1 MAGGLL
7 QLVANGQANT
17 ILTGNPTTTFFKA
30 VYKHYTPFGLQRFRM
45 DYEGI
50 RNLAF
55 DAPTEFNFKIPRYAE
70 MLWDTYIVLNLPDI
84 WSPLYNTTTYNP
96 YKFRWIKNIGF
107 NMIKQ
112 ITINSG
118 GGILAQ
124 YSGEWMQNAISRD
137 DTDKIELVDRMTG
150 NIPELYDP
158 ASVNDKYYPNAYKEK
173 ELSLPVDGCPPLSE
187 CEPSI
192 RGRKLYIPLMAWFCH
207 STKTALPLIAL
218 QYQEISI
225 KVEFRSVKEL
235 FTIQTWEPP
244 YPEPV
249 PLPVYPPVP
258 LPVHPETFTPP
269 RRIAPN
275 PADIQDQMWRFIQEP
290 LLFPSN
296 SDKNTVT
303 ALYKNRR
310 NDWNTDIHLMG
321 TYIFLGDE
329 ERRVMAAQESQ
340 TLVKMQYEWDY
351 LNTTGSSRVDV
362 PSRDMISSYM
372 WRFRRSDVNIRNE
385 WSNYQNYEWEDENP
399 NNISYNNILNDTT
412 DLYKDRCHTGT
423 RSISNIKD
431 IMIDMALLCGQDYR
445 ETTHNAGV
453 YAYVEKW
460 KRTTGVAKDGLYC
473 YNFCTNTNRLVYQP
487 TGAQNTNKWKHL
499 TFEFNTIQPPRNTK
513 DGLMVNVVC
522 DSDDNIIGVR
532 KDIADLNAYN
542 YDLRIFEERYNII
555 EIVSGRIGLVCAR

>member
-17 ILTGNPTTTFFKA
+17 ILTGNPITTFFKA

-84 WSPLYNTTTYNP
+84 WSPLYDSKECHTYNF
-96 YKFRWIKNIGF
+96 KWIKNIGF

-158 ASVNDKYYPNAYKEK
+158 ANGGKYPNAYKMLQVK
-173 ELSLPVDGCPPLSE
+173 TTPPVSDE

-192 RGRKLYIPLMAWFCH
+192 RGRKLYIPLMAWFCN

-225 KVEFRSVKEL
+225 RVEFRSVKEL
-235 FTIQTWEPP
+235 FTIIDPSG
-244 YPEPV
+244 
-249 PLPVYPPVP
+249 
-258 LPVHPETFTPP
+258 H
-269 RRIAPN
+269 RIAPN
-275 PADIQDQMWRFIQEP
+275 SADIQDQMWRFIQEP
-290 LLFPSN
+290 PLFSSN
-296 SDKNTVT
+296 TTSKVDKNTVT
-303 ALYKNRR
+303 GLYKNRR
-310 NDWNTDIHLMG
+310 NDWNTDIHLIG
-321 TYIFLGDE
+321 TYIFLGE
-329 ERRVMAAQESQ
+329 EEMRIMAAQESH

-351 LNTTGSSRVDV
+351 FNTTGSTRVDV
-362 PSRDMISSYM
+362 PSRDMVSSYM
-372 WRFRRSDVNIRNE
+372 WRFRRSDVNTRNE
-385 WSNYQNYEWEDENP
+385 WSNYQNYMWEDENP
-399 NNISYNNILNDTT
+399 NDISLN
-412 DLYKDRCHTGT
+412 LICTGIRYT
-423 RSISNIKD
+423 GQRKIDNIKD

-453 YAYVEKW
+453 YSYVEKW
-460 KRTTGVAKDGLYC
+460 RRTTGVAKDGLYC

-499 TFEFNTIQPPRNTK
+499 TFEFNTIQPPRASR
-513 DGLMVNVVC
+513 DDLNVGVIC
-522 DSDDNIIGVR
+522 DSDDNIIGIR
-532 KDIADLNAYN
+532 KDIGDLNAYN

-555 EIVSGRIGLVCAR
+555 EIVSGKIGLLCAR

>member
-1 MAGGLL
+1 
-7 QLVANGQANT
+7 
-17 ILTGNPTTTFFKA
+17 
-30 VYKHYTPFGLQRFRM
+30 
-45 DYEGI
+45 
-50 RNLAF
+50 
-55 DAPTEFNFKIPRYAE
+55 
-70 MLWDTYIVLNLPDI
+70 
-84 WSPLYNTTTYNP
+84 
-96 YKFRWIKNIGF
+96 
-107 NMIKQ
+107 
-112 ITINSG
+112 
-118 GGILAQ
+118 
-124 YSGEWMQNAISRD
+124 
-137 DTDKIELVDRMTG
+137 
-150 NIPELYDP
+150 
-158 ASVNDKYYPNAYKEK
+158 
-173 ELSLPVDGCPPLSE
+173 
-187 CEPSI
+187 
-192 RGRKLYIPLMAWFCH
+192 
-207 STKTALPLIAL
+207 
-218 QYQEISI
+218 
-225 KVEFRSVKEL
+225 
-235 FTIQTWEPP
+235 
-244 YPEPV
+244 
-249 PLPVYPPVP
+249 
-258 LPVHPETFTPP
+258 
-269 RRIAPN
+269 
-275 PADIQDQMWRFIQEP
+275 
-290 LLFPSN
+290 
-296 SDKNTVT
+296 
-303 ALYKNRR
+303 
-310 NDWNTDIHLMG
+310 MG

-372 WRFRRSDVNIRNE
+372 WRFRRSDVNTRNE
-385 WSNYQNYEWEDENP
+385 WSNYQNYEWEDETP
-399 NNISYNNILNDTT
+399 VKLVPFPLPLGLPCDDIKY
-412 DLYKDRCHTGT
+412 TGS
-423 RSISNIKD
+423 RNSKNIKD

>member
-30 VYKHYTPFGLQRFRM
+30 VYKHHTPFGLQRFRM
-45 DYEGI
+45 DYNGL

-70 MLWDTYIVLNLPDI
+70 MLWDTYVVLNLPDI
-84 WSPLYNTTTYNP
+84 WSPLYDTSYCNTYNF
-96 YKFRWIKNIGF
+96 KWIKNVGF

-124 YSGEWMQNAISRD
+124 YSGEWMQNAINRD
-137 DTDKIELVDRMTG
+137 DVNKKGLIDRMVG

-158 ASVNDKYYPNAYKEK
+158 KSGYTKQYPNAFK
-173 ELSLPVDGCPPLSE
+173 PRPPSPASGE

-192 RGRKLYIPLMAWFCH
+192 RGRQLYIPLMAWFCN

-218 QYQEISI
+218 QYQEINI
-225 KVEFRSVKEL
+225 NIEFRSVKEL
-235 FTIQTWEPP
+235 FTIQKPDKS
-244 YPEPV
+244 V
-249 PLPVYPPVP
+249 L
-258 LPVHPETFTPP
+258 
-269 RRIAPN
+269 APN
-275 PADIQDQMWRFIQEP
+275 SADIQDQMWRFIQEP
-290 LLFPSN
+290 PIT
-296 SDKNTVT
+296 DKDKTVQDIT

-310 NDWNTDIHLMG
+310 NDWNTDIHLIG

-340 TLVKMQYEWDY
+340 TLIKMQYEWDY
-351 LNTTGSSRVDV
+351 LNTTGSTRVDV
-362 PSRDMISSYM
+362 PSRDMVSSYM
-372 WRFRRSDVNIRNE
+372 WRFRRSDVGERNE
-385 WSNYQNYEWEDENP
+385 WSNYQNYMYEDANP
-399 NNISYNNILNDTT
+399 IFPLYDISGHLELPSKRT
-412 DLYKDRCHTGT
+412 LKFTGP
-423 RSISNIKD
+423 RKIKNIKD

-453 YAYVEKW
+453 YSYVEKW
-460 KRTTGVAKDGLYC
+460 NRTTGIAKDGLFC

-499 TFEFNTIQPPRNTK
+499 TFEFNTIHPPQN
-513 DGLMVNVVC
+513 LNNEESLINVMC
-522 DSDDNIIGVR
+522 DPSGNIIGVR
-532 KDIADLNAYN
+532 KNIWEMNAYN

-555 EIVSGRIGLVCAR
+555 EIMGGRIGLMSAR

>member
-45 DYEGI
+45 DYDGL
-50 RNLAF
+50 RNLSF
-55 DAPTEFNFKIPRYAE
+55 DTPTEFNFKIPRYAE

-84 WSPLYNTTTYNP
+84 WSPLYDTTNYNP
-96 YKFRWIKNIGF
+96 YKFRWIKNVGF

-137 DTDKIELVDRMTG
+137 ETDKIELIDRMTG

-158 ASVNDKYYPNAYKEK
+158 ASVHDECYPNAYKEDSK
-173 ELSLPVDGCPPLSE
+173 PLTDGCPPLSE

-235 FTIQTWEPP
+235 FTIQTYDKNTCGTSKPC
-244 YPEPV
+244 
-249 PLPVYPPVP
+249 
-258 LPVHPETFTPP
+258 
-269 RRIAPN
+269 RIAPN

-290 LLFPSN
+290 PCFDHAKSN
-296 SDKNTVT
+296 SEVT

-385 WSNYQNYEWEDENP
+385 WSNYQNYEREDENP
-399 NNISYNNILNDTT
+399 NDISKYTIPVNPSLF
-412 DLYKDRCHTGT
+412 YTGT
-423 RSISNIKD
+423 RSIDNIKD

-473 YNFCTNTNRLVYQP
+473 YNFCTNTNRLIYQP

-499 TFEFNTIQPPRNTK
+499 TFEFNTIQPPRAGRDNLTV
-513 DGLMVNVVC
+513 GVTC
-522 DSDDNIIGVR
+522 DSDGNIIGIR
-532 KDIADLNAYN
+532 KDMADLNKYN

-555 EIVSGRIGLVCAR
+555 EIVSGRIGLLCAR